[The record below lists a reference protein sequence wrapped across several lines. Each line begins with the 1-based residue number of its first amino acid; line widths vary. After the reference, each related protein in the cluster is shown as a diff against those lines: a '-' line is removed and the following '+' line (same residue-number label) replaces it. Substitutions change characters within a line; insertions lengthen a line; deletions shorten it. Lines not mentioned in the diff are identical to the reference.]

1 MSRHN
6 NKKVKKKELV
16 NGFSREQMDDFQ
28 DVFDLFAGTE
38 EGTIKPSE
46 IIQLMKDAEMEDK
59 HPAIFK
65 FLEALEN
72 KNSDKEI
79 DFDTFIKEISLRF
92 SDTNSEE
99 VIKNN
104 FELFAEPGENY
115 IDVYTI
121 KKLAKEIG
129 QDDEELMEL
138 LKEVEDSGEKIT
150 YEEFTQILSSYKKK

>member
-1 MSRHN
+1 MSKHG
-6 NKKVKKKELV
+6 NKKFKKKELV
-16 NGFSREQMDDFQ
+16 NGFSREQLDDFQ
-28 DVFDLFAGTE
+28 NVFDLFDGTK

-46 IIQLMKDAEMEDK
+46 ILKTMKEAEMEDK
-59 HPAIFK
+59 HPAILK
-65 FLEALEN
+65 FFEALVN
-72 KNSDKEI
+72 KNSDQEI
-79 DFDTFIKEISLRF
+79 DFNTFINEISHRF

-104 FELFAEPGENY
+104 FELFAEPGEKY

-129 QDDEELMEL
+129 QDDEEFIEL

-150 YEEFTQILSSYKKK
+150 YEEFSQILSSYKNK

>member
-28 DVFDLFAGTE
+28 DVFDLFTGTE

-46 IIQLMKDAEMEDK
+46 ILQTMKDAEMEDK

-65 FLEALEN
+65 FIESLVN
-72 KNSDKEI
+72 KNSDKEM